1 MDKKLLEILISI
13 WPYIVKMVNHWESLP
28 KSKHPSCKSYEFVV
42 NAVKN
47 EHSLAGLQ
55 FFNFLASMFKPFLKL
70 YQTDAPMPPH
80 RIGDLLESIK
90 SILRMFIK
98 SETIKACYNL
108 TKIDLNNKEISKSKE
123 N

>member
-1 MDKKLLEILISI
+1 
-13 WPYIVKMVNHWESLP
+13 
-28 KSKHPSCKSYEFVV
+28 
-42 NAVKN
+42 
-47 EHSLAGLQ
+47 
-55 FFNFLASMFKPFLKL
+55 
-70 YQTDAPMPPH
+70 MPPH

-123 N
+123 NWKKNIISVDVKEFKLQHIKVVISAAEKLLKDVH